1 MGNLTSVRWRTFAIV
16 AALGASGVVAV
27 PVACGGTA
35 SGPSP
40 SDAALAPE
48 VPSNAPD
55 CPAGEPADGAGCSK
69 EGLHCEYGSDFNA
82 LCNVVVSCRA
92 GHWAR
97 QSVHTAPRC
106 PSGLPALPAKAASC
120 PASPSALPP
129 GACGPTTTC
138 EYVDAVCTCGTH
150 CRTVP
155 LPEPIC
161 DADAGITTRCCDAS
175 SNTWGCF
182 RGLPYCA
189 SPRPRV
195 GSACDGAP
203 APCAVGP
210 VDECGQAALRCLDG
224 TWSLAQP
231 ICTTST
237 ARAKQDIAYLD
248 DAQRETLR
256 AQLLA
261 VKLASYRYKEGGDT
275 THLGFI
281 IEDMPPGSPAT
292 LSSRDRVDLYGY
304 TSMTVAAIQQQQKEL
319 DALKAQ
325 VAQLAAE
332 NASLRKR
339 AKAR

>member
-1 MGNLTSVRWRTFAIV
+1 MGNLISVRPRVLALV
-16 AALGASGVVAV
+16 AAAGMTGAVVV
-27 PVACGGTA
+27 PVACGGAA
-35 SGPSP
+35 SGPAP
-40 SDAALAPE
+40 SDAALATD
-48 VPSNAPD
+48 VPANAPD
-55 CPAGEPADGAGCSK
+55 CPAGQPPDEGTCSK
-69 EGLHCEYGSDFNA
+69 EGLHCEYGNDFNA
-82 LCNVVVSCRA
+82 LCNTIVSCRG
-92 GHWAR
+92 GHWGR
-97 QSVHTAPRC
+97 ESTLSEPRC
-106 PSGLPALPAKAASC
+106 PSGLPTLPANAANC

-138 EYVDAVCTCGTH
+138 EYADAVCTCGTH

-155 LPEPIC
+155 LPEPVC
-161 DADAGITTRCCDAS
+161 DADAGVTTRCCDAS

-182 RGLPYCA
+182 RGLRYCA

-195 GSACDGAP
+195 GSSCNGTA

-210 VDECGQAALRCLDG
+210 VDECGQAALRCESG
-224 TWSLAQP
+224 TWSLSRP
-231 ICTTST
+231 TCPVST

-256 AQLLA
+256 AQVLA

-304 TSMTVAAIQQQQKEL
+304 ASMTVAAIQQQQKEL

-325 VAQLAAE
+325 VALLAAE